1 MSKSNYVELEEVMN
15 RDRDNK
21 TGKYNYTY
29 KPLMIPKGMF
39 PVLSPGR
46 NKSHTLL
53 MIPGINYFAEVKG
66 SIEAIQTKIDM
77 ENGSDAASKSST
89 TKK

>member
-1 MSKSNYVELEEVMN
+1 MSKSNYIELEEVMN
-15 RDRDNK
+15 RDRDSR
-21 TGKYNYTY
+21 TGKYVYKY

-39 PVLSPGR
+39 PVLSNGA

-77 ENGSDAASKSST
+77 ENGTDAVTKSTT